1 MKLKTN
7 ERRGFIE
14 FECAFFFFFG
24 WWKKCCGCVKNRSS
38 SNSLLFHLLLISF
51 SLWLI
56 PFPWILFS
64 NLILCIIRSQTWV
77 LISWGALKGL
87 YFYMCV
93 LFFGWNKYFFIKYF
107 CYILYLPCFF
117 LNGLLYIWCSS
128 LKAFRVGDIIIIFF
142 RALSGSVTTGQYY
155 LQG

>member
-1 MKLKTN
+1 MKPKTN
-7 ERRGFIE
+7 ERRGLIE

-24 WWKKCCGCVKNRSS
+24 WWEKCCGCVKNRSS

-56 PFPWILFS
+56 PFLWILFS

-77 LISWGALKGL
+77 LISWRALKGL

-107 CYILYLPCFF
+107 CSILYLPCFF
-117 LNGLLYIWCSS
+117 LNGLLYIWCSMV
-128 LKAFRVGDIIIIFF
+128 LKAFRVGDLIIIFF
-142 RALSGSVTTGQYY
+142 RALSG
-155 LQG
+155 